1 MTVTELIDLLE
12 KVKTRNADVFIDD
25 PHIDNEIEKAV
36 VCHELRDGNDDYIYV
51 VLKTQ

>member
-12 KVKTRNADVFIDD
+12 KVKTRTADVFIDD
-25 PHIDNEIEKAV
+25 PHIDNEIEKVV
-36 VCHELRDGNDDYIYV
+36 VCHELRYGNDDYIYV